1 MIRTSRRVLL
11 VCAVLTAVLAA
22 PGVARADVI
31 GDWNLIAQTETTMIR
46 PTAHGQS
53 RGMAMVQGAVY
64 DAVNAIDHDY
74 ERYLLDGSFQPF
86 GSQDAAAAT
95 AAHHVL
101 VAIVAPAR
109 VAALDTAYAATL
121 AGIPNGPVEDE
132 GIDAGEAAA
141 AAMLA
146 ARTGDGYLAT
156 FVPTVGTDPGNWRPI
171 GWPAAPLYDP
181 DGWVGNL
188 EPFLMESTSQFR
200 SHGPN
205 ALTSG
210 LYTKDFNEVKELGSL
225 TSTTRTADQ
234 TTAAI
239 FWQAPPIALW
249 NRLARDLSAPG
260 RFGLDT
266 ADQARLYA
274 MINLA
279 AADGAIACW
288 NDKYRWN
295 FWRPRAAI
303 READTDGNP
312 RTIADP
318 NWESL
323 FHPSMGAG
331 LTTPPFPDH
340 PSGHGC
346 VSGATLETFREFF
359 GTDKVAFDIHSSRFP
374 GQPRSF
380 QRFSQTIEE
389 IVDARVWGGIH
400 FRTADVEGAAIGRKV
415 AHLLRQNYFE
425 PVHGS

>member
-1 MIRTSRRVLL
+1 MNRTVRRVLVL
-11 VCAVLTAVLAA
+11 WAALAVVLGA
-22 PGVARADVI
+22 PAVARADVI
-31 GDWNLIAQTETTMIR
+31 GDWNAIAQAETVLIR
-46 PTAHGQS
+46 PTAHGQA

-64 DAVNAIDHDY
+64 DAVNAIDHGH
-74 ERYLLDGSFQPF
+74 RPYLLEGSFQPF

-95 AAHHVL
+95 AAHDVL
-101 VAIVAPAR
+101 VAIVDPTR
-109 VAALDTAYAATL
+109 VAALDAAYTATL
-121 AGIPNGPVEDE
+121 AGIADGPIEDE
-132 GIDAGEAAA
+132 GVEAGKAAA
-141 AAMLA
+141 QVMLDARDGDGFLA
-146 ARTGDGYLAT
+146 A
-156 FVPTVGTDPGNWRPI
+156 FSPTIGTDPGDWRPI
-171 GWPAAPLYDP
+171 GWPGAPVFDP
-181 DGWVGNL
+181 DGWVGEL
-188 EPFLMESTSQFR
+188 APFLMESPSQFR

-210 LYTKDFNEVKELGSL
+210 AYTKDFDEVKEIGSL

-239 FWQAPPIALW
+239 FWQFPPIALW
-249 NRLARDLSAPG
+249 NRVARELSAPG

-288 NDKYRWN
+288 NDKYYWS

-331 LTTPPFPDH
+331 LGTPPFPDH

-346 VSGATLETFREFF
+346 VSGATVYAFREFF
-359 GTDKVAFDIHSSRFP
+359 GTDKVEFDVNSGRFP
-374 GQPRSF
+374 GQPRHF
-380 QRFSQTIEE
+380 DRFSQTLDE
-389 IVDARVWGGIH
+389 IIDARVWGGIH
-400 FRTADVEGAAIGRKV
+400 FRTADVEGVAIGKKV
-415 AHLLRQNYFE
+415 AHWLRQNYFE
-425 PVHGS
+425 PTH